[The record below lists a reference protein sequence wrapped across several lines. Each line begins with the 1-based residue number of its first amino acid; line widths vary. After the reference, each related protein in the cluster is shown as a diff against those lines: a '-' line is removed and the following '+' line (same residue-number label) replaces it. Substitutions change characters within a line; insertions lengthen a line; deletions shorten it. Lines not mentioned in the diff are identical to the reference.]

1 MTWRPVDCHAHSTFS
16 DGELAPAE
24 VAARA
29 QAHGVR
35 GSVTDHVSRD
45 VAMSITSVGHLRAY
59 LDALEPVDV
68 LRGGEFCWHDD
79 LWRELPD
86 EIVPRFTHRIGSL
99 HAVRL
104 SDGSLVRA
112 FSRRLPPG
120 LTVGAYMGAHTE
132 SFETLAREMPID
144 IVAHPTL
151 VALPFRHHDPEEL
164 WTEER
169 ETRMVD
175 ALYAAGTAF
184 EISARYPPPERL
196 VRRAVH
202 RGVRISL
209 GSDGHTF
216 DQVAD
221 VRRPLALA
229 RAAGVADED
238 LYDPA
243 RHGSRTGGAP
253 APRRP

>member
-1 MTWRPVDCHAHSTFS
+1 
-16 DGELAPAE
+16 
-24 VAARA
+24 
-29 QAHGVR
+29 
-35 GSVTDHVSRD
+35 
-45 VAMSITSVGHLRAY
+45 
-59 LDALEPVDV
+59 
-68 LRGGEFCWHDD
+68 
-79 LWRELPD
+79 
-86 EIVPRFTHRIGSL
+86 
-99 HAVRL
+99 
-104 SDGSLVRA
+104 
-112 FSRRLPPG
+112 
-120 LTVGAYMGAHTE
+120 
-132 SFETLAREMPID
+132 
-144 IVAHPTL
+144 
-151 VALPFRHHDPEEL
+151 
-164 WTEER
+164 
-169 ETRMVD
+169 MVD